1 MYFGRRRSHQNKHV
15 LILHLNGVIASVNLL
30 HNQQKRH
37 HGYYTDK
44 EEHFSAL
51 SQQLSIRHE
60 CVEALSE
67 LHTNFQLILFSFYS
81 EQLTSNIV
89 QHLRESNRKI
99 EFDGIYCAQQFFDK
113 QDSFISYNQIYIDFG
128 VIEFERHAHLQ

>member
-1 MYFGRRRSHQNKHV
+1 MTGHFGRRRSHQNKHV

-30 HNQQKRH
+30 HAHSKQH
-37 HGYYTDK
+37 HHNSNK
-44 EEHFSAL
+44 EEHFSSL
-51 SQQLSIRHE
+51 TQQLSIRHE

-113 QDSFISYNQIYIDFG
+113 
-128 VIEFERHAHLQ
+128 